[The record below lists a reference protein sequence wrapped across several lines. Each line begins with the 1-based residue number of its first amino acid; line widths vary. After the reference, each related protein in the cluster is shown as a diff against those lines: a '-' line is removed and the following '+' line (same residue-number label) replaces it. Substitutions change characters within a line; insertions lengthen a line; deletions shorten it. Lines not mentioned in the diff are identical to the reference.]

1 MRRFFVIILL
11 GSALVLLAGCGG
23 RNADAP
29 SGSGGSS
36 ETPAEQPTKKA
47 LPTMPSARF
56 AAPTSMIT
64 PQGGEAEA
72 DTEAEA
78 EVEATATLTPTEE
91 IDAAE
96 EITATEAMTA
106 TEEITGT
113 EEITDTEVMT
123 DTE

>member
-23 RNADAP
+23 RTADAP
-29 SGSGGSS
+29 SNSGGGS

-64 PQGGEAEA
+64 PQGSG
-72 DTEAEA
+72 AEA
-78 EVEATATLTPTEE
+78 EVEVTATMTPTEE
-91 IDAAE
+91 IDATE
-96 EITATEAMTA
+96 EITATEEMTA
-106 TEEITGT
+106 TEEVTATEELTAT